1 MPHEQN
7 DLAYLMT
14 AKICHD
20 IAAPLGSL
28 GMGLESIHMDETGK
42 MLQHSYFLCNF
53 KLRYYRLLMTSNIN
67 GPSLFDFV
75 PLLNEY
81 AKTQNI
87 NLHWSKSILESEV
100 LKGDIS
106 RLLMGMVYLFLEP
119 LVRGGDC
126 TVDLT
131 NESLS
136 IESTGP
142 ICPLRDMYK
151 KILFGEELH
160 KDDINGRTIFPVFLM
175 SLAKKAECNVNFKST
190 ETSIAIEFK

>member
-1 MPHEQN
+1 MISKQA

-20 IAAPLGSL
+20 LAAPLGSL
-28 GMGLESIHMDETGK
+28 GMGLESLDMDNSYK

-53 KLRYYRLLMTSNIN
+53 KLRYYRLLMTTNIN
-67 GPSLFDFV
+67 GPSIFEFI

-87 NLHWSKSILESEV
+87 TLYWSKSILESEA
-100 LKGDIS
+100 LNGDIS

-119 LVRGGDC
+119 LIRGGNC
-126 TVDLT
+126 SVNLT

-142 ICPLRDMYK
+142 ICPLRDTYK
-151 KILFGEELH
+151 KILSGETLPKNE
-160 KDDINGRTIFPVFLM
+160 INGRSIFPVFLM
-175 SLAKKAECNVNFKST
+175 DLAKKAGCSVVFKTT
-190 ETSIAIEFK
+190 EASILIEFK